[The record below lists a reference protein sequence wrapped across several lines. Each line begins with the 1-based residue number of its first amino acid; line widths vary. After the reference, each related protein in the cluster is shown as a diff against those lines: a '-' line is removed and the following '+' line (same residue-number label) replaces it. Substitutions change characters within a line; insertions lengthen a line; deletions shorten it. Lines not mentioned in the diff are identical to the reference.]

1 MNMPTMKRY
10 VLFAALLVAAPTFA
24 GQPQTGAQ
32 SSEPNSPAPSFS
44 PVTTERLLNAAEEP
58 QNWLMY
64 SGDYYSQ
71 RYSRLDQ
78 IDRDSAPRLQLQ
90 WAYQLQALDRAE
102 TTPLVVDGVMY
113 VTESA
118 EQRHRPRRQDRPAV
132 LAIQPRAAGR
142 GRPQLLLRTE
152 QPGRRDPRRSAVHE
166 HAGCPPRGARRQDR
180 QRDLG
185 CRGRR

>member
-1 MNMPTMKRY
+1 MTMPTMLTVKRY
-10 VLFAALLVAAPTFA
+10 VLFAALLVAVPTFA

-32 SSEPNSPAPSFS
+32 SGEPSSPAPSFS
-44 PVTTERLLNAAEEP
+44 PVTYERLLNATEEP

-78 IDRDSAPRLQLQ
+78 IDRDSVPRLQLQ

-113 VTESA
+113 VTESPSNVIA
-118 EQRHRPRRQDRPAV
+118 LDAKT
-132 LAIQPRAAGR
+132 
-142 GRPQLLLRTE
+142 GRPYWRYNHELPDPDDLNFCC
-152 QPGRRDPRRSAVHE
+152 GRNN
-166 HAGCPPRGARRQDR
+166 RGVAILGDR
-180 QRDLG
+180 LFMSTLDAHLVALDAKTG
-185 CRGRR
+185 T